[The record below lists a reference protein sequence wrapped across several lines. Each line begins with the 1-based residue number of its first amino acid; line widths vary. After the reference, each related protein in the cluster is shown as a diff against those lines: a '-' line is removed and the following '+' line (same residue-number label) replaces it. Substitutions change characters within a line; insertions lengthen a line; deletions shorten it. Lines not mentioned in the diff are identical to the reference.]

1 MKTSVLD
8 ALPMDE
14 IHTVC
19 NDVEHG
25 SDVQELVDKMRS
37 VMYERGGAGLAA
49 NQIGDTRRVVL
60 INTTHCKKVII
71 NPVIVKV
78 SDKQSFSEEGCLSFP
93 NKTVLVKRHKKIIVE
108 GYGQDWEKIRLKLN
122 GFCSRCVQHEVDHL
136 NGIDFT
142 MKGVN

>member
-1 MKTSVLD
+1 MSDFD

-19 NDVEHG
+19 KDVEHG

-37 VMYERGGAGLAA
+37 VMFGHKGIGLAA
-49 NQIGDTRRVVL
+49 NQIGVALRVIL
-60 INTTHCKKVII
+60 INTVHCRQVII
-71 NPVIVKV
+71 NPVIIK
-78 SDKQSFSEEGCLSFP
+78 SYCGKCTAEEGCLSFP
-93 NKTVLVKRHKKIIVE
+93 NKNVFVERHKRIVVE
-108 GYGQDWEKIRLKLN
+108 GYDQDWGKIKLKLN

-142 MKGVN
+142 MRSVN